1 VVLVAY
7 RQGADHQRDRQG
19 AEASRQVAA
28 YLQEAAYVLGADH
41 RRGRQGAEA
50 SRQVAVD
57 FLDPLA
63 EQ

>member
-19 AEASRQVAA
+19 AEASRQVA
-28 YLQEAAYVLGADH
+28 
-41 RRGRQGAEA
+41 
-50 SRQVAVD
+50 VD